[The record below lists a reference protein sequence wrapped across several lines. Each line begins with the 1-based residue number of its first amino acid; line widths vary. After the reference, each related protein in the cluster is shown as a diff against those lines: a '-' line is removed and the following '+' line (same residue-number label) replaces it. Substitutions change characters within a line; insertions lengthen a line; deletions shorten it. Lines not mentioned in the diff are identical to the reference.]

1 MKELYNSP
9 AAIMLA
15 FDKKD
20 VIVCSPHDPQEK
32 PEMAVQI
39 IQVIQKMVG
48 QDCSKT

>member
-32 PEMAVQI
+32 PGDGSSDNSSNPEN
-39 IQVIQKMVG
+39 G
-48 QDCSKT
+48 WSGLF